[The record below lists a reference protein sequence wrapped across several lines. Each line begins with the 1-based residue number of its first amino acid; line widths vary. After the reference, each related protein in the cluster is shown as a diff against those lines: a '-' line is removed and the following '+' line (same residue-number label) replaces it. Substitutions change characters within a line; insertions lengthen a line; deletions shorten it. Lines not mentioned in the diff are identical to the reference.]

1 MKKPIE
7 RNEFNKSA
15 VDSPTSSLS
24 RFREPLK
31 VKTIIAISDTLPRKR
46 VNIIKK

>member
-15 VDSPTSSLS
+15 VDSPTSSLT
-24 RFREPLK
+24 RFRGPTK
-31 VKTIIAISDTLPRKR
+31 VKTIIAISDRLPMKR
-46 VNIIKK
+46 VNMIKK